1 MPAKHSK
8 HTVYSP
14 TLAVKKG
21 DLPIQPCP
29 EVKDYSLG
37 NVYFLGLVHLPR
49 KESAAEK
56 KRQDQKDDKCDKIHR
71 RTACRPVKIKRAR
84 RKGEGNN
91 CQ

>member
-49 KESAAEK
+49 KE
-56 KRQDQKDDKCDKIHR
+56 
-71 RTACRPVKIKRAR
+71 
-84 RKGEGNN
+84 
-91 CQ
+91 